1 MNHNSKKNL
10 MTGSKIILESLINE
24 GVDTIFGYPGGAV
37 LNIYD
42 ELLNYKDKIKHVLVR
57 HEQGAAH
64 AADGYARASGKVGVV
79 LVTSGP
85 GATNTITGIA
95 TANMD
100 SVPMVI
106 LTGQVPTNLIGN
118 DAFQEADTVGI
129 TRPCT
134 KHNYLVKDIRDLA
147 RTIKEAFYIA
157 STGRPGPV
165 LIDIPKDITSSVCEF
180 DYPET
185 VELRGYSP
193 TYFGHHVQISKLAAE
208 ILKSKKPLLYIGGGV
223 ISSNAAN
230 ELRELAE
237 LLDLPV
243 TSTLMGL
250 GGFPADHS
258 LFFGMLGMH
267 GTYASN
273 MAISNADFIVAIGA
287 RFDDRVT
294 GKVEEF
300 GKNAKF
306 AHIDIDPSSIGKN
319 VKIEIPV
326 VGDVKSVLNSLLE
339 ILNNKTEEI
348 SSTKYDRLS
357 WLEEIN
363 AWKYEHP
370 LLYRMNDIIKPQ
382 YVIEKIYELTDGD
395 AIIATEVGQS
405 QMWTAQ
411 FYKFK
416 NPRTLLTS
424 GGLGTM
430 GFGFPA
436 AIGAQIA
443 HPDKTVFDIA
453 GDGSIQ
459 MNIQE
464 LATAVQY
471 NLPVKI
477 AIINNN
483 FLGMIRQWQELFY
496 HKRYSFSEMNVNP
509 DFVKLAEAY
518 GAVGLRAKTPDEV
531 EPVIKKALSI
541 KKTVIMDFVVDKE
554 ESVYPMVAPGSPI
567 TGMLLV

>member
-1 MNHNSKKNL
+1 M
-10 MTGSKIILESLINE
+10 
-24 GVDTIFGYPGGAV
+24 
-37 LNIYD
+37 
-42 ELLNYKDKIKHVLVR
+42 
-57 HEQGAAH
+57 
-64 AADGYARASGKVGVV
+64 
-79 LVTSGP
+79 
-85 GATNTITGIA
+85 
-95 TANMD
+95 
-100 SVPMVI
+100 
-106 LTGQVPTNLIGN
+106 
-118 DAFQEADTVGI
+118 
-129 TRPCT
+129 
-134 KHNYLVKDIRDLA
+134 
-147 RTIKEAFYIA
+147 
-157 STGRPGPV
+157 
-165 LIDIPKDITSSVCEF
+165 
-180 DYPET
+180 
-185 VELRGYSP
+185 
-193 TYFGHHVQISKLAAE
+193 
-208 ILKSKKPLLYIGGGV
+208 LYIGGGV
-223 ISSNAAN
+223 ISSNASA
-230 ELRELAE
+230 ELFELAE
-237 LLDLPV
+237 LLDLPI

-250 GGFPADHS
+250 GGFPSCHP

-300 GKNAKF
+300 GRNAKF

-326 VGDVKSVLNSLLE
+326 VGDVKSVLSSLLE
-339 ILNNKTEEI
+339 VLNGRNEEI
-348 SSTKYDRLS
+348 SEAKYERLG

-370 LLYRMNDIIKPQ
+370 LTYKMNDVIKPQ
-382 YVIEKIYELTDGD
+382 YVIEKIYELTGGE
-395 AIIATEVGQS
+395 AIISTEVGQS

-436 AIGAQIA
+436 AIGAQMA
-443 HPDKTVFDIA
+443 HPDKIVFDIA

-518 GAVGLRAKTPDEV
+518 GAVGLRAKDPDDV
-531 EPVIKKALSI
+531 VPVIEKALSI
-541 KKTVIMDFVVDKE
+541 KKPVIMDFIVDRE

>member
-1 MNHNSKKNL
+1 VKPGNGKEI
-10 MTGSKIILESLINE
+10 MTGSKIILESLIKE

-42 ELLNYKDKIKHVLVR
+42 ELFNYKDKIKHVLVR

-95 TANMD
+95 TAYMD
-100 SVPMVI
+100 SVPIVI

-134 KHNYLVKDIRDLA
+134 KHNYLVKDIKDLA

-165 LIDIPKDITSSVCEF
+165 LIDIPKDITSSVYEF
-180 DYPET
+180 DYPEA
-185 VELRGYSP
+185 VELRGYNP
-193 TYFGHHVQISKLAAE
+193 TYFGHHVQLSKVVKELLNA
-208 ILKSKKPLLYIGGGV
+208 KRPLLYIGGGV
-223 ISSNAAN
+223 IISNASA
-230 ELRELAE
+230 ELKELAE

-250 GGFPADHS
+250 GGFPSEHS

-267 GTYASN
+267 GTYAAN
-273 MAISNADFIVAIGA
+273 MAISNADFIIAIGA

-300 GKNAKF
+300 GRNAKF

-339 ILNNKTEEI
+339 MLSAKSKEI
-348 SSTKYDRLS
+348 SSTQYDRLK

-363 AWKYEHP
+363 IWKYEHP
-370 LLYRMNDIIKPQ
+370 LSYKMNDVIKPQ
-382 YVIEKIYELTDGD
+382 YVIEKIYELTGGS
-395 AIIATEVGQS
+395 AIISTEVGQN

-411 FYKFK
+411 FYKF
-416 NPRTLLTS
+416 NSPRTFLTS

-430 GFGFPA
+430 GYGFPA

-443 HPDKTVFDIA
+443 CPDKVVFDIA

-477 AIINNN
+477 AIVNNN

-496 HKRYSFSEMNVNP
+496 KKRYSFSEMNVNP

-518 GAVGLRAKTPDEV
+518 GAVGLRATRPDEV
-531 EPVIKKALSI
+531 EGVLKKALSI
-541 KKTVIMDFVVDKE
+541 KKPVIMDFVVAPE
-554 ESVYPMVAPGSPI
+554 ESVYPMVAPGAPI